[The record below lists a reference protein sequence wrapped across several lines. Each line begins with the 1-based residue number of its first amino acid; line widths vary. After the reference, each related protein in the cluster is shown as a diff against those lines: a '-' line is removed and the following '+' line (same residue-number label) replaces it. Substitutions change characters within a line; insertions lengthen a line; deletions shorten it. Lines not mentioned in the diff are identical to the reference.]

1 MLKALIFLFIAIAII
16 MGGAMILLQTAKKPR
31 IPENIKT
38 PEQLDKEDKDYNNQ
52 D

>member
-1 MLKALIFLFIAIAII
+1 MIKALLFLLLAIGLI
-16 MGGAMILLQTAKKPR
+16 MGGAMILLQTAKKPK

-38 PEQLDKEDKDYNNQ
+38 PEQLDQEDSDYNS

>member
-16 MGGAMILLQTAKKPR
+16 MGGAIVLLQTAKKPR
-31 IPENIKT
+31 IPDNIKT
-38 PEQLDKEDKDYNNQ
+38 PEQLDKEDEDYYNR